1 MDSKKLLRNS
11 LKNDF
16 HFVFEF
22 LLENVKN
29 EVEIF

>member
-1 MDSKKLLRNS
+1 MDSKKLSRNS

-22 LLENVKN
+22 LLGNVKN

>member
-1 MDSKKLLRNS
+1 MDSKKLPRNS

-22 LLENVKN
+22 LLQNVKN
-29 EVEIF
+29 EVENF